1 MIKKVGNAKEFGN
14 FDLIERRKKDLYIQ
28 KGKGKNNMQ
37 FSQLQKMHINQMT
50 SWFYKRWEDNHF
62 RLDVEVVI

>member
-1 MIKKVGNAKEFGN
+1 MLWCVTEVSFGPAKTMIKKVGNAKEFGN
-14 FDLIERRKKDLYIQ
+14 FDLIERRIKDLYIQ

-50 SWFYKRWEDNHF
+50 S
-62 RLDVEVVI
+62 